1 MNQMTQMTHTA
12 PPCFAPASAIPPSWL
27 YESFRIASEREREHP
42 GQIKLHV
49 GEPAFAPP
57 DSVAKEFV
65 AAVLDGR
72 ARYIDVQGLPELR
85 ERLEDKLASV
95 NRIDTDPSRLFVTPG
110 SCQGLSALMRCLA
123 GSGAEILLPEIHWPV
138 HLQQALLAG
147 FRPVFYKLD
156 EHFAPDPESIRQVAT
171 PATRVL
177 LLNTPSNP
185 TGAIAGLPL
194 QRELY
199 EIADER
205 GWQIV
210 SDEAYED
217 FAFSAPHL
225 SIAALERDRPASRRI
240 VNSVFTFSKGLAM
253 TGYRL
258 GYVAVSRPET
268 AAAMRMV
275 QESCIIAPNAP
286 VQYAGMAALD
296 SSGALAGNH
305 DFVREN
311 RDTAL
316 APLVDEGLLPALPG
330 GGWYAMAD
338 ISSTGLTGEE
348 FTAELMAR
356 HDVVVVP
363 GSGFSAR
370 PEFAP
375 DGAMRP
381 LKPGGVASG
390 LVRLAFCVERE
401 QLAAGVE
408 RLVALVREKRQR

>member
-1 MNQMTQMTHTA
+1 MNQMTQTA
-12 PPCFAPASAIPPSWL
+12 SPWFAPASAIPSSWL
-27 YESFRIASEREREHP
+27 YESFRIANEREREHP

-49 GEPAFAPP
+49 GEPAFGPP

-85 ERLEDKLASV
+85 ERLADKLDTV
-95 NRIDTDPSRLFVTPG
+95 NRIDTEPSRLFVTPG

-123 GSGAEILLPEIHWPV
+123 DSGAEILMPEIHWPV

-156 EHFAPDPESIRQVAT
+156 EHFAPDPESIRQATT
-171 PATRVL
+171 PATRAL
-177 LLNTPSNP
+177 LLNTPANP
-185 TGAIAGLPL
+185 TGAVAGLPL
-194 QRELY
+194 QQTLY

-205 GWQIV
+205 GWQII

-217 FAFSAPHL
+217 FAFSGPHL

-240 VNSVFTFSKGLAM
+240 VNSVFTFSKGPAM

-268 AAAMRMV
+268 AAAMRTV

-286 VQYAGMAALD
+286 VQYAGLAALD
-296 SSGALAGNH
+296 ASGALAGNH
-305 DFVREN
+305 DFVRGN
-311 RDTAL
+311 RDAAL

-338 ISSTGLTGEE
+338 ISCTGLTGEE
-348 FTAELMAR
+348 FSAELMLR

-370 PEFAP
+370 PEFAA
-375 DGAMRP
+375 DGTMRP

-390 LVRLAFCVERE
+390 LVRIAFCVERE
-401 QLAAGVE
+401 QLVTGVE